1 MSAVHRMWLKR
12 SHYRQKSLPTAIFVW
27 LKNFGKVSLKI
38 FSLLRRIFF
47 FLFVPVGQKR
57 LREHVFRT
65 AVSIEVPRRLFT
77 RCPGFRKSCFMLALI
92 AIQLASW
99 LIKLALCHM
108 RVKLSNA
115 NEDC

>member
-38 FSLLRRIFF
+38 FSLFRRIFF
-47 FLFVPVGQKR
+47 SFCSS
-57 LREHVFRT
+57 RT
-65 AVSIEVPRRLFT
+65 EKTTRTCLQNRSEYRSTSRLFT